1 MKAKK
6 KWFIALY
13 YFFMAF
19 AIVGLVF
26 MILALSNWK
35 YISGSLHHEK
45 FYTQEEVDKRQE
57 ELVLELKDSKDSL
70 ATVTLERDELNIS
83 VNQLKNERA
92 TLQTQVSDLQ
102 SQVEEL
108 SIKKTENE
116 AEINRLNSEISTKNE
131 LISSLQQNKTENEE
145 EIANLTAQVN
155 SLTEQ
160 VNTLTQQKTENLAE
174 IERLTAELA
183 TKTSTIEELNTSI
196 SEKEETIT
204 SLNAQILSLQNEV
217 TRLTG
222 LLAGYEEIK
231 NGTFEVSF
239 YSDETLCVTK
249 VVKYNKCVEDDIEN
263 PTKTGYLFDGWSLD
277 GVNVIDYK
285 TITITQNTVFKAVY
299 TKAYNVVFVHD
310 KTLSYTSQVR
320 AGTCTT
326 PMTIENT
333 TYKIFNGWKVNGEFV
348 DVSTYVINQD
358 TTFVADYTYKYDVT
372 FKFKDQVLSSQI
384 VQDGQFATAPTVSD
398 ESFSAWTLNGSD
410 TVDVSATPITENT
423 EFIGREKTW
432 TAIYTNSTGIPVGVL
447 DASLRNYFPKLKT
460 NSIFRV
466 SYSCLYVCF
475 KAATKTMDGY
485 IKSDGVTVASHNF
498 ENSFPTDCFNGTVL
512 NNEVVTINSKFSN
525 ITVIFNLKLNCV
537 KDGKLNEVFNVVSGG
552 NAAYKVVNAA
562 FYITKIEIY
571 E

>member
-145 EIANLTAQVN
+145 EITNLTA
-155 SLTEQ
+155 Q

-326 PMTIENT
+326 PMTIEDT

-398 ESFSAWTLNGSD
+398 ESFSVWTLNGTD

-423 EFIGREKTW
+423 EFIGREKAW
-432 TAIYTNSTGIPVGVL
+432 TAIYTSSNKNGDENLSSVPGLLPTDKFRVEFGVIYIAWGNQPMYVTSALKLASALMVFSPYTGVCYKDISQSLAVTLDDQTYNFSFVCSCTTAGELKFDFTYTSEILNHGSVGV
-447 DASLRNYFPKLKT
+447 KK
-460 NSIFRV
+460 V
-466 SYSCLYVCF
+466 
-475 KAATKTMDGY
+475 
-485 IKSDGVTVASHNF
+485 
-498 ENSFPTDCFNGTVL
+498 
-512 NNEVVTINSKFSN
+512 EV
-525 ITVIFNLKLNCV
+525 
-537 KDGKLNEVFNVVSGG
+537 
-552 NAAYKVVNAA
+552 YR
-562 FYITKIEIY
+562 
-571 E
+571 